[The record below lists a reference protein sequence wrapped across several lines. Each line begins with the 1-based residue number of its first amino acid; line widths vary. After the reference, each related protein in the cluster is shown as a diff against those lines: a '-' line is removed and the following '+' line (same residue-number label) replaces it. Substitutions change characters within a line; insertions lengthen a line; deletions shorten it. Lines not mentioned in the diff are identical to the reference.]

1 MFTVYSICLLQDLVN
16 LLKPFLDA
24 TELLSGSK
32 YTTLSFLYPIMYLL
46 MDTFSMNNKSDDEL
60 FDLIYEPVQSEDA
73 AGNFFLMFHIVLL
86 YYN

>member
-1 MFTVYSICLLQDLVN
+1 MLFFFFLSLLQDLVN

-32 YTTLSFLYPIMYLL
+32 YTTLSFLYPTMYLL

-73 AGNFFLMFHIVLL
+73 AGKFFLMFHIVLL

>member
-1 MFTVYSICLLQDLVN
+1 
-16 LLKPFLDA
+16 
-24 TELLSGSK
+24 
-32 YTTLSFLYPIMYLL
+32 MYLL

-60 FDLIYEPVQSEDA
+60 FDLIYEPIQSEDA